1 MRNFLAAFP
10 DMELVGAV
18 DSGEAA
24 IAFCER
30 EEPDVIL
37 MDLLM
42 PGMGGIE
49 ATRQIKER
57 HPDVQIIA
65 LTSSEDSELVRQA
78 LQAKAI
84 GYLLKNISSFELAY
98 AIRAAKSGR
107 PVLSQEATDA
117 LVRMVNQPASGADD
131 LTEREREVLTL
142 VTRGLSN
149 DQVADQLAISP
160 ATVKFHLRNL
170 YVKFGVSGRAE
181 LIAFTYR
188 QGLVT

>member
-1 MRNFLAAFP
+1 MLTSIICCRRNRASVNETSTIRVLIVDDHPLAQSGMRNFLAAFP

-24 IAFCER
+24 LAFCER

-57 HPDVQIIA
+57 HPTVQIIA

-84 GYLLKNISSFELAY
+84 GYLLKNI
-98 AIRAAKSGR
+98 
-107 PVLSQEATDA
+107 
-117 LVRMVNQPASGADD
+117 
-131 LTEREREVLTL
+131 
-142 VTRGLSN
+142 
-149 DQVADQLAISP
+149 
-160 ATVKFHLRNL
+160 
-170 YVKFGVSGRAE
+170 
-181 LIAFTYR
+181 
-188 QGLVT
+188 